1 VLAVTVIKI
10 TFYPSDS
17 YYLVN
22 IREGKQ
28 PVSEI
33 TEVSPIPANTLD
45 KLFDRYGNTNK
56 NKYEKAGPREENAS
70 SNPE

>member
-1 VLAVTVIKI
+1 
-10 TFYPSDS
+10 
-17 YYLVN
+17 VN

-56 NKYEKAGPREENAS
+56 NKYEKAGPREENAF